1 MSKNDLLDLLHAA
14 LDETPT
20 TETTVI
26 KCLDKAIDAAAQL
39 QAELDKRRWIP
50 VSEPPEKAQLILAK
64 HKGGNFFVLQHNPK
78 YHTDGLKKDYTHYRE
93 IILPKGET
101 E

>member
-1 MSKNDLLDLLHAA
+1 MGMERIYSEEAMDAMQHERDSWRKQSGSHW
-14 LDETPT
+14 DE
-20 TETTVI
+20 I
-26 KCLDKAIDAAAQL
+26 KKL
-39 QAELDKRRWIP
+39 QVELDKYRWIP

-93 IILPKGET
+93 IILPKGE
-101 E
+101 